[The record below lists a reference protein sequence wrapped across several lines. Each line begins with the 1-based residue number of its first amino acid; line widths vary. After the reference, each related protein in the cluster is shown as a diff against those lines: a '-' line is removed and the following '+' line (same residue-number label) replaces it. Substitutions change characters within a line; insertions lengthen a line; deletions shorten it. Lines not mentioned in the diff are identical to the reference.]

1 MKIRFTED
9 VYLEVVTGMNDDEP
23 ITESVTFLKGEKS
36 EIDICDD
43 LQPPFAREI
52 QFGCGDVAFVTE
64 NFWKC
69 VDIDTS
75 TL

>member
-9 VYLEVVTGMNDDEP
+9 VELEVVTGMKGDEP
-23 ITESVTFLKGEKS
+23 ITEPVTFLKGEQS

-43 LQPPFAREI
+43 LQPPFASEI
-52 QFGCGDVAFVTE
+52 QFGDGCVAFVIE
-64 NFWKC
+64 DFWKC
-69 VDIDTS
+69 VDIDVS